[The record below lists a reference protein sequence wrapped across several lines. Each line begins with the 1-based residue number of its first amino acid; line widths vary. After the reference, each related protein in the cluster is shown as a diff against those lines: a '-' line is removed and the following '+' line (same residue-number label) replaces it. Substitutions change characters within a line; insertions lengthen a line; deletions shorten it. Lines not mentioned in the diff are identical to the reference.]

1 MAEIKYT
8 ELDFNLIKENLK
20 TFLKSQDKFKDY
32 NFDGSSLSILLDVLA
47 YNTGYN
53 GFYLNM
59 LASEMFLDSASLDNS
74 VASRA
79 KHLGYTPRSVRTS
92 VAIIDYSVTVTG
104 TNLPIRQVLPKSQPF
119 FTTVD
124 GTRYTFYPR
133 QSRTLDRTLVSTDGN
148 GFQTVTYTAKNLEI
162 VEGKRL
168 IHSYTVDNT
177 SPVKQRYVMPN
188 QNVDTSTL
196 SVTVKES
203 ASSSNISVYNLSDDI
218 TEVSSTDL
226 VYFMQA
232 YAPSN
237 EEGLYEVIFGDDI
250 IGKNPQDGN
259 IIQLNYIVS
268 SGDGATGANSFRAE
282 TLGILNSQTE
292 SFSITTLS
300 PANGFSEREN
310 KDSVKLLAPRNYEAQ
325 NRAVTKY
332 DYETLI
338 KKDVSSVQH
347 VRVWG
352 GEENIPPEYGKV
364 FCAIKPFTGDTLNL
378 EDKERIL
385 TTFIK
390 PRNLVTLDVSIIDP
404 EYIRLELN
412 CSVNYNSNKT
422 VLDEAELQNLIY
434 NNIRAYRDSSIS
446 GFDVDFRYSKLLSQ
460 IDNSDNSIVS
470 SESDITIKY
479 RVIPRLNLKNS
490 FTIQLNNEIDTG
502 DFTNDQS
509 SVRSSLFLYRN
520 SRVYLADNGKG
531 ILFVYYFSQEGN
543 KVIVEPNIGSV
554 NYSTGE
560 IVVNQLLVS
569 SIPNGLNYIDFFIVP
584 KDNDIIALREQIILI
599 DDSDIS
605 IEMTDVNRLRLS

>member
-1 MAEIKYT
+1 
-8 ELDFNLIKENLK
+8 
-20 TFLKSQDKFKDY
+20 
-32 NFDGSSLSILLDVLA
+32 
-47 YNTGYN
+47 
-53 GFYLNM
+53 
-59 LASEMFLDSASLDNS
+59 
-74 VASRA
+74 
-79 KHLGYTPRSVRTS
+79 
-92 VAIIDYSVTVTG
+92 
-104 TNLPIRQVLPKSQPF
+104 LPKSQPF
-119 FTTVD
+119 FNTVD
-124 GTRYTFYPR
+124 GKRYTFYPR
-133 QSRTLDRTLVSTDGN
+133 QSRTLERNLVSTDGN

-446 GFDVDFRYSKLLSQ
+446 GFDVDFRYSKLLSE

-502 DFTNDQS
+502 DFTNDQP